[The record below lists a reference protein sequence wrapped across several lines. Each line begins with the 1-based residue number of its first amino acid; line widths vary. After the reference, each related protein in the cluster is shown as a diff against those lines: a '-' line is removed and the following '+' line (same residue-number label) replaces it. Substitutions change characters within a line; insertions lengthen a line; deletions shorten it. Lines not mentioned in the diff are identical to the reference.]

1 MGIFRLFFVRVW
13 GKLLSRQD
21 VWIESR
27 YTYLK
32 GLSDMGEEISDIPE
46 KTFLRVKW
54 SDLLFKK
61 SLPIIMNVRY
71 IAFIDDNIEV
81 SL

>member
-1 MGIFRLFFVRVW
+1 
-13 GKLLSRQD
+13 
-21 VWIESR
+21 
-27 YTYLK
+27 
-32 GLSDMGEEISDIPE
+32 MGEEISDIPE
-46 KTFLRVKW
+46 KTFFRVKW